1 LAALAFAAGC
11 RPPGRAA
18 TSRDNKPGAEGKA
31 SQERFET
38 AINTLNRLE
47 AAHRLRV
54 EIDAPATNQG
64 KDAGASETV
73 RVSQME
79 TREDFDLSGVHEQIL
94 QAFANKDEI
103 LDPLRAT
110 CPAPEALL
118 EVADHLSRWAE
129 RQQAPGEWSRN
140 PLLAALPEALTDNPI
155 MQSLDSKEFTY
166 YDAYSLLEAVWLR
179 DLSNYCTGANRTDG
193 LRQARALFD
202 WTVRHIQLEPDHRAR
217 TPQFPWEAML
227 LGRGTP
233 WERAWVFIL
242 LCRQQKLDAAI
253 LALPEGDR
261 LRDWCVAVLVDK
273 DLYLFDPVLGLPVP
287 GPKGVRLDEH
297 GQLDVPP
304 ATWKQVV
311 ADPKVLG
318 RADQDA
324 NHPYWVRRADLK
336 KLTVLVEASPLYLS
350 LRAKLLESHL
360 AGKDSLVLSADPAA
374 QADRLKTAADAAEAG
389 LWRLPQETLRRRWYA
404 TRPEIG
410 FRLFALMPLFAQPA
424 APLFRGRVMQL
435 KGDPPGD
442 VRAVECFLACRP
454 PDKQLQE
461 AAIPAEE
468 KAIHAFAKVNA
479 SYWLGLKSFEERHFD
494 SAIDYFS
501 KRTIEAIPPPPW
513 TSPLEQN
520 LGRAYDVLRAGAH
533 YNLGRT
539 YEALGKPDLA
549 VAEYEGTGS
558 GQQGYLREGQTL
570 RARWLREVTAGKA
583 NKPAPGKK

>member
-1 LAALAFAAGC
+1 
-11 RPPGRAA
+11 
-18 TSRDNKPGAEGKA
+18 
-31 SQERFET
+31 
-38 AINTLNRLE
+38 
-47 AAHRLRV
+47 
-54 EIDAPATNQG
+54 
-64 KDAGASETV
+64 
-73 RVSQME
+73 
-79 TREDFDLSGVHEQIL
+79 
-94 QAFANKDEI
+94 
-103 LDPLRAT
+103 
-110 CPAPEALL
+110 
-118 EVADHLSRWAE
+118 
-129 RQQAPGEWSRN
+129 
-140 PLLAALPEALTDNPI
+140 
-155 MQSLDSKEFTY
+155 
-166 YDAYSLLEAVWLR
+166 
-179 DLSNYCTGANRTDG
+179 
-193 LRQARALFD
+193 
-202 WTVRHIQLEPDHRAR
+202 
-217 TPQFPWEAML
+217 
-227 LGRGTP
+227 
-233 WERAWVFIL
+233 
-242 LCRQQKLDAAI
+242 
-253 LALPEGDR
+253 
-261 LRDWCVAVLVDK
+261 
-273 DLYLFDPVLGLPVP
+273 
-287 GPKGVRLDEH
+287 
-297 GQLDVPP
+297 
-304 ATWKQVV
+304 
-311 ADPKVLG
+311 
-318 RADQDA
+318 
-324 NHPYWVRRADLK
+324 
-336 KLTVLVEASPLYLS
+336 VEASPLYLS

-374 QADRLKTAADAAEAG
+374 QADRLKTAAGAAEAG